1 MSTEQ
6 TRKELKKYIEIKK
19 EQKTLLNQAE
29 HLEKIK
35 NEIDKKNTDPE
46 FIKKIEDLD
55 RKIKVLNA
63 EMYKED
69 IFIDSIESAL
79 QQLEKDEIELLFN
92 MHGNLNISKRQLA
105 THLYT
110 TKSTLYRK
118 ENKVLKK
125 LDSQLSLIRELR
137 N

>member
-1 MSTEQ
+1 MSIEQ
-6 TRKELKKYIEIKK
+6 TRKEIKKYIEIKK
-19 EQKTLLNQAE
+19 EQKSLSDQAT

-35 NEIDKKNTDPE
+35 NEIDKENTDPK
-46 FIKKIEDLD
+46 FIKKVEDLD
-55 RKIKVLNA
+55 SKIKTLNA
-63 EMYKED
+63 EMYKEN

-118 ENKVLKK
+118 ENRILKK
-125 LDSQLSLIRELR
+125 LDSQLSVIRELW

>member
-1 MSTEQ
+1 MSIEQ

-19 EQKTLLNQAE
+19 EQQTLSNQATQ
-29 HLEKIK
+29 LEKIK
-35 NEIDKKNTDPE
+35 NEINKKNTDPE

-55 RKIKVLNA
+55 SKIKVLNV
-63 EMYKED
+63 EMYKEN